1 MDSALGK
8 ATMKALAQIID
19 KVKTLNVGPGART
32 LNNATEAAQNAA
44 ALRSVKGVVKLVDG
58 SEIWV
63 SLGAN
68 SGFAKGDKV
77 KIYQPVEK
85 KNKKGEVVAT
95 TYELVAEIILTK
107 VQKDKSMGTY
117 TGSAKIV
124 EDYVAVDAAVDI
136 EKLE

>member
-1 MDSALGK
+1 MPRGKLCQGLLGGPWALRKAADSTLPGRRRLQQRTGSYGQRAG
-8 ATMKALAQIID
+8 QGDHEGVGRIVD

-77 KIYQPVEK
+77 KIYQPVGRRTRK
-85 KNKKGEVVAT
+85 AR
-95 TYELVAEIILTK
+95 
-107 VQKDKSMGTY
+107 
-117 TGSAKIV
+117 
-124 EDYVAVDAAVDI
+124 
-136 EKLE
+136 